1 MWCRITWISNW
12 VFERQYGCA
21 TNQRESTYAVEGNRK
36 SVIFPRRICPICKHA
51 VILHVATAIR
61 CLHNTAAPT
70 LQQWMS
76 GPTTP
81 QQRILNLEAYYRDQ
95 MGWSAG
101 PHLFIDNQLIWA
113 FTPLTT
119 SGVHSPSWNHV
130 SWGIEMVGDYS
141 QESFDQGPGA
151 AVADN
156 AVKALATLHTLM
168 GLDPDTLKFHKEDPG
183 TTHNCPGSNVNKP
196 NIIARVR
203 QRMGG
208 DHPLGQIPV
217 S

>member
-1 MWCRITWISNW
+1 MLWKGIVNQSFSPDEFAQYINTLSFSTWQPQF
-12 VFERQYGCA
+12 V
-21 TNQRESTYAVEGNRK
+21 V
-36 SVIFPRRICPICKHA
+36 
-51 VILHVATAIR
+51 
-61 CLHNTAAPT
+61 LHNRAAPT

>member
-21 TNQRESTYAVEGNRK
+21 TNQRESTMLWKGIVNQSFSPDEFAQYVNTL
-36 SVIFPRRICPICKHA
+36 SFSTWQPQFV
-51 VILHVATAIR
+51 V
-61 CLHNTAAPT
+61 LHNTAAPT

-156 AVKALATLHTLM
+156 AVKASPSGVSRLSRLGGMRDGSVFTAVMRSVHKFSYGHKFERSAAT
-168 GLDPDTLKFHKEDPG
+168 
-183 TTHNCPGSNVNKP
+183 
-196 NIIARVR
+196 
-203 QRMGG
+203 
-208 DHPLGQIPV
+208 PV
-217 S
+217 VA